1 MCIRAPGHGKIHS
14 SQIHPWIFCRDYR
27 CRDWGRISHWT
38 PCCKSQGD
46 VSDLLPIQITIGS
59 PLRDPGGNCNRRAG
73 VCTHLWPVASR
84 CSSGHIAAR
93 WIRPLIGES
102 WGCLLYRMLF
112 SKSHPWAALSM
123 HELMPSFLHFP
134 FIVSYVDVL
143 LSLTGAFVQANL
155 FFPNLKHNTEALCR
169 AKR

>member
-1 MCIRAPGHGKIHS
+1 MCISAPSHGKIHS

-73 VCTHLWPVASR
+73 VWTHLWPVASH
-84 CSSGHIAAR
+84 CSSSHIAAR
-93 WIRPLIGES
+93 LDPSSYWWELRMFTLQDAFLKIPPLSCIKHAWVDALIS
-102 WGCLLYRMLF
+102 AFSFHRIVCRCLTVTYRGF
-112 SKSHPWAALSM
+112 
-123 HELMPSFLHFP
+123 HE
-134 FIVSYVDVL
+134 
-143 LSLTGAFVQANL
+143 ANL